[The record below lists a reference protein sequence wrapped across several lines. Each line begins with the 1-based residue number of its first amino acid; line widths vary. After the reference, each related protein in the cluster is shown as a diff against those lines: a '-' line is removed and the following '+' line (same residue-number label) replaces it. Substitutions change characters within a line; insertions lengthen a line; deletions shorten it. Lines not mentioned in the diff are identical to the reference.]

1 MADWAEQRRRR
12 DEARRAVVMALPAL
26 PVRHHARIE
35 AAHEGDVRVCA
46 SVGAAGE
53 VIAVWSAAADLPA
66 VTATTVQPGWASF
79 PDPLAARPVTA
90 RVTVHA
96 PATVSVTSL
105 SGLGL
110 AHFTAQPMPG
120 GSILLVGARSRWRSD
135 GPDRNAVI
143 YGADGR
149 VLAEETLGD
158 GIEHVLADSTGHVWV
173 GYFVEG
179 VFGNYGWGDPGSPP
193 PLGACGLT
201 RFSADLQP
209 VWHYPSTDNPYGSIS
224 DCYALNVDHD
234 TAWTC
239 YYTDFPIVRI
249 SDDGAL
255 TGWRNHITSIKALAV
270 SGSRAVLYGG
280 YGPDRDR
287 LAAGLLEGDRFQQ
300 TDEYRLVLPGG
311 EPLPTPAQ
319 VIGRGPCLHVLTE
332 DSWYELTMSD
342 IPPVAAPAD
351 RTSHA

>member
-149 VLAEETLGD
+149 VLAEETLG
-158 GIEHVLADSTGHVWV
+158 ELAEPHHQHQST
-173 GYFVEG
+173 
-179 VFGNYGWGDPGSPP
+179 
-193 PLGACGLT
+193 
-201 RFSADLQP
+201 
-209 VWHYPSTDNPYGSIS
+209 
-224 DCYALNVDHD
+224 
-234 TAWTC
+234 
-239 YYTDFPIVRI
+239 
-249 SDDGAL
+249 
-255 TGWRNHITSIKALAV
+255 
-270 SGSRAVLYGG
+270 SGQ
-280 YGPDRDR
+280 R
-287 LAAGLLEGDRFQQ
+287 LAGRPLR
-300 TDEYRLVLPGG
+300 RLWPRPRPARSRPARGR
-311 EPLPTPAQ
+311 PLPANRRIPARAAR
-319 VIGRGPCLHVLTE
+319 RG
-332 DSWYELTMSD
+332 
-342 IPPVAAPAD
+342 APAHAG
-351 RTSHA
+351 TSHRERTLPARAHRGQLVRTHHERHPTRCSTRRSN